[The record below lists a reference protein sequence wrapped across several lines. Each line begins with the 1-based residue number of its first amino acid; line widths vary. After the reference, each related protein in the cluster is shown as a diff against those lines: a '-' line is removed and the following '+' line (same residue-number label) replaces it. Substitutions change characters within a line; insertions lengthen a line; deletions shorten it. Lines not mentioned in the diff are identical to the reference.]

1 VGAGLLNHVTA
12 TLNKTVV
19 SGNSAPGGLGGGIA
33 NAIFFA
39 GQPTPTLVLNNSQ
52 VTGNSADAGGGIV
65 NISFDPT
72 VSAGT
77 VTLNHSDVS
86 GNTPDNCEPPGSIS
100 GCAS

>member
-1 VGAGLLNHVTA
+1 HVTA

-19 SGNSAPGGLGGGIA
+19 SGNSAPGGLGGGIT

-52 VTGNSADAGGGIV
+52 VTDNSAAAGGGIV

-77 VTLNHSDVS
+77 VTLRHSDVS

-100 GCAS
+100 GCTG

>member
-1 VGAGLLNHVTA
+1 M
-12 TLNKTVV
+12 
-19 SGNSAPGGLGGGIA
+19 SGNSAPGGLGGGIT

-52 VTGNSADAGGGIV
+52 VTGNNAAAGGGIL

-77 VTLNHSDVS
+77 VTLTHSDVS

-100 GCAS
+100 GCAG